1 MMFLTLT
8 FCITFGE
15 QMPLPSRFARFYGS
29 GLISQSSRDRLVER
43 LREQGISN
51 PRVLEIIRQIPR
63 HHFIDEALENHAYN
77 NTALPIG
84 FGQTISQPYIVAKM
98 TEALLN
104 NGQLEKVLEIGT
116 GCGYQTA
123 ILAHLATQVYSVER
137 IAAFLIPTQ
146 KRLAHL
152 NIQNVQL
159 IHGDGYLGWKKNA
172 PYQGILVAAAPL
184 EIPMNLLEQLS
195 LNGRLI
201 IPIGNAQHQTLYQIT
216 RTRTGFD
223 SKILEEVCFVPL
235 CEGLN

>member
-1 MMFLTLT
+1 
-8 FCITFGE
+8 
-15 QMPLPSRFARFYGS
+15 MPLPPHFARFYGS
-29 GLISQSSRDRLVER
+29 GLISQHARDRLVER
-43 LREQGISN
+43 LREQGISD

-98 TEALLN
+98 TEALFKESP
-104 NGQLEKVLEIGT
+104 LEKVLEIGT

-123 ILAHLATQVYSVER
+123 VLAQLATQVYSVER

-146 KRLAHL
+146 QRLARL
-152 NIQNVQL
+152 NIQNVKL
-159 IHGDGYLGWKKNA
+159 YHGDGYAGWKENA

-184 EIPMNLLEQLS
+184 EVPQALLAQLT
-195 LNGRLI
+195 LHGRLI
-201 IPIGNAQHQTLYQIT
+201 IPIGNAQKQSLYQIT
-216 RTRTGFD
+216 RTRGGFD
-223 SKILEEVCFVPL
+223 SKILDEVCFVPL